1 MRQSLPEGTTY
12 DLSKATEITLT
23 VAKKK
28 TTVTMPNYIGY
39 TLEVAK
45 QDLNSMGITK
55 IEVKEV
61 DTLQERVSEGEVT
74 KQNSR
79 TR

>member
-1 MRQSLPEGTTY
+1 M
-12 DLSKATEITLT
+12 T

-74 KQNSR
+74 KQIPAPDEKLDFKQSDC
-79 TR
+79 